1 MNGKVEDKLKRTSS
15 PYDRNLFRLSAS
27 VSPGASFN
35 RTLAKL
41 PMPSD

>member
-1 MNGKVEDKLKRTSS
+1 MAVAVYTYN
-15 PYDRNLFRLSAS
+15 RNLFRLSAS
-27 VSPGASFN
+27 ASPAASFN